1 MNFRRLFI
9 SVLAVVFLLIGCGN
23 SASKGGVS
31 DSPLVKEVRDS
42 AVKLRSENKD
52 YIISNSLSA
61 PEGITEYIDVVSEKG
76 VYTEFPVDADKNLGT
91 LKYGSKPSMQYSL
104 SDWLT
109 SDGKYYIF
117 TSDKTGK
124 EVVSTLPSTYKSYVE
139 DKPYLYINKLLTG
152 VKEIK
157 KADPIQLDLGQGEQD
172 FTCYIMK
179 VDSKVLPD
187 ILGASSYGLYKAIS
201 EADDTD
207 KNIKKLSDFYLQDL
221 SENLVFSDA
230 KVTVGVDTD
239 GLLRYVDIS
248 VGGLGSRLHLVKAV
262 VSLSNAN
269 KRAEP
274 DFTKAVDFRTSL
286 KDLADFVSQYDDYD
300 SALNALNA
308 KDNSVITDSA
318 ITSGSAVKGE

>member
-1 MNFRRLFI
+1 MNFRKLFI
-9 SVLAVVFLLIGCGN
+9 LVVSGVLLLTGCSN
-23 SASKGGVS
+23 PVPNGGVVN
-31 DSPLVKEVRDS
+31 SPLVKEVKDS
-42 AVKLRSENKD
+42 AVKLKSENKD

-61 PEGITEYIDVVSEKG
+61 PEGITEYIDVISEKG

-91 LKYGSKPSMQYSL
+91 LKYGSKPSIQYSL
-104 SDWLT
+104 SDWYT
-109 SDGKYYIF
+109 NDGRYYIF
-117 TSDKTGK
+117 TTDKTGK
-124 EVVSTLPSTYKSYVE
+124 EVVSILPDTYKAYVD
-139 DKPYLYINKLLTG
+139 DKPYLYINKLLDG

-157 KADPIQLDLGQGEQD
+157 KSDPIQLDLGQGEQS

-179 VDSKVLPD
+179 VDSKVLPE
-187 ILGASSYGLYKAIS
+187 ILGASSYGLYKSIS
-201 EADDTD
+201 EAKDTD
-207 KNIKKLSDFYLQDL
+207 KNVKKLSDFYLQDL
-221 SENLVFSDA
+221 SDNMVFSDA

-239 GLLRYVDIS
+239 GLLRYIDIS

-274 DFTKAVDFRTSL
+274 DFTKAVDFRASL

-308 KDNSVITDSA
+308 KEQSVSTDSA